1 MQTLP
6 VTSATGCTGNG
17 SFEQLE
23 RMTYLPIFTLPD
35 CLQTKYENETT
46 YYCPAITVV
55 FISPDK

>member
-6 VTSATGCTGNG
+6 VTSATGSTGNG

-23 RMTYLPIFTLPD
+23 RITYLPTFTLPD
-35 CLQTKYENETT
+35 CLQTKYENETN